1 MRRPMMRR
9 TELPDF
15 CLFTIPST
23 GQLIILKKGV
33 RGYYASGWDTGN
45 RRKIKRLPKRIIGGA
60 VFLTYRRP
68 P

>member
-33 RGYYASGWDTGN
+33 RGYYASVGY
-45 RRKIKRLPKRIIGGA
+45 RKSGGKSKDCPSA
-60 VFLTYRRP
+60 
-68 P
+68 

>member
-9 TELPDF
+9 TEFSKRVCVVTTPLGG
-15 CLFTIPST
+15 IPEI
-23 GQLIILKKGV
+23 G
-33 RGYYASGWDTGN
+33 
-45 RRKIKRLPKRIIGGA
+45 RKIKRLPKRIIGGA